1 MTNHSDKEHLG
12 WRRQLLVMATV
23 LLGAML
29 LLVGFL
35 PPQVAEGKQQEQIPT
50 PPQVAQGEQQQEQ
63 NAAPPAPGTEQ
74 AQNQEELVLDE
85 DPQGNEYVAGELLVT
100 YEKGASKQTKE
111 EAPKKVGAK
120 VKKDFPEI
128 GVQHVSVPE
137 VKNEQAQAARQKAL
151 ERKKKDLEQAP
162 DVEAVDYNYI
172 RRGTMTP
179 SDPRYGEQWGF
190 PKINAPA
197 AWDTT
202 QGSSNVRIAILDSGI
217 DMNHPDLT
225 GKVVYQY
232 DFVGNDADAT
242 DDRGHGTHV
251 AGTVAARTNNKDASG
266 NYVGVAGTCPNC
278 SLVNFKVLDANNVG
292 TDANYV
298 SAINFATRLGT
309 KKPHVINMSFTE
321 KAGSSALEAAIN
333 NAWAK
338 GIVVV
343 ASAGN
348 NGTDGTKYYPAA
360 YQNVIAVA
368 ATDRDDKRAIFE
380 NKPGEYMVTVY
391 TSTGSCCLHKYYE
404 ASNAGP
410 WVDVAAPGKGIMST
424 TPTYASTCMPSCYAQ
439 NYDGTFNGTSMA
451 APHVSGLAGLI
462 LSKDGSLS
470 PDQVRNQIES
480 TAKDLGTAGRDDV
493 FGNGLINAQ
502 AALNFTSRSY
512 EENDAA
518 ITYSAGDWTK
528 YSWSGT
534 WGGASGGYTNWASRA
549 GATATF
555 TFTGNSFSWWA
566 NKGSYGGR
574 GIVFVD
580 GAPVG
585 HIVDHYATSNQPS
598 QAVFT
603 KSWPTSGTHTVK
615 IKVEG
620 TSGRPWVDVDR
631 FYVTQP
637 K

>member
-29 LLVGFL
+29 LVVGFL
-35 PPQVAEGKQQEQIPT
+35 PPQVAQGKEQQQIST
-50 PPQVAQGEQQQEQ
+50 PPQWAQGEQQQEQ
-63 NAAPPAPGTEQ
+63 NAAPPTPGTEQ
-74 AQNQEELVLDE
+74 EAQEELVLDE

-100 YEKGASKQTKE
+100 YDKGAFKKAKKE
-111 EAPKKVGAK
+111 TPKKVGAK

-128 GVQHVSVPE
+128 AVQHLSVPE
-137 VKNEQAQAARQKAL
+137 VKNEKAKEARQKAL
-151 ERKKKDLEQAP
+151 ELKKKVLEQAP

-179 SDPRYGEQWGF
+179 SDPKYAEQWGF

-197 AWDTT
+197 AWDST

-232 DFVGNDADAT
+232 DFVNNDADAT

-251 AGTVAARTNNKDASG
+251 AGTVAARTNNKNASG
-266 NYVGVAGTCPNC
+266 NYEGVAGTCPNC

-292 TDANYV
+292 ADANYV
-298 SAINFATRLGT
+298 DAINLAARPYA

-321 KAGSSALEAAIN
+321 KAGSTALEEAVN
-333 NAWAK
+333 NAWAA
-338 GIVVV
+338 GIVMV

-348 NGTDGTKYYPAA
+348 NGTDGTKYYPAS
-360 YQNVIAVA
+360 YKNVIAVA
-368 ATDRDDKRAIFE
+368 ATDKDDKRATWDNPDTKDVVE
-380 NKPGEYMVTVY
+380 K
-391 TSTGSCCLHKYYE
+391 
-404 ASNAGP
+404 SNAGDY
-410 WVDVAAPGKGIMST
+410 VDVAPPGKGIMST
-424 TPTYASTCMPSCYAQ
+424 TPTYASTCSPNPCYKQ
-439 NYDGTFNGTSMA
+439 NYDYYQGTSMA

-462 LSKDGSLS
+462 LSKDASLS

-480 TAKDLGTAGRDDV
+480 TAKDLGTAGKDDV

-534 WGGASGGYTNWASRA
+534 WGSASGGYTNWASRA

-566 NKGSYGGR
+566 NKGPYGGR

-585 HIVDHYATSNQPS
+585 HIVDHYEINNRPS
-598 QAVFT
+598 QAVFSR
-603 KSWPTSGTHTVK
+603 SWPTSGTHTVR

-620 TSGRPWVDVDR
+620 TPERPWVDVDR